1 MPANGN
7 KRYAARPTARP
18 RSGLR
23 QAQPALDARARPN
36 QSLQV
41 LGARVVAPLLAAA
54 GLVLFVVKN
63 GRHLVDA
70 PQLCPQLANTVA
82 AAAAAAAKKAA

>member
-1 MPANGN
+1 
-7 KRYAARPTARP
+7 
-18 RSGLR
+18 
-23 QAQPALDARARPN
+23 
-36 QSLQV
+36 V